1 VILCLQLAQ
10 ILSYLYYNNEK
21 KDRRMYSLN
30 NENQDKNLNAET
42 IMETCMDLLYDICI
56 SPMEDELDEKNAEA
70 IGMIG
75 ITLKQIAQKAQC
87 YENMTGFNGQEKN
100 PFERN

>member
-1 VILCLQLAQ
+1 
-10 ILSYLYYNNEK
+10 
-21 KDRRMYSLN
+21 MYSLN
-30 NENQDKNLNAET
+30 DENSDKNLNAET
-42 IMETCMDLLYDICI
+42 IMQSCMDLLYDICI
-56 SPMEDELDEKNAEA
+56 LPMEDQLDEDKANA

-87 YENMTGFNGQEKN
+87 YENMTGFSGQEKN